1 MLAEVFT
8 LVLQLPPLAFKGSP
22 GPPGYQPPREL
33 ICPVAELGRPWQPPA
48 PRLRVVRLPLDPTDL
63 RPRAPDHVLNP
74 VADIFLLFAL
84 AGLASST
91 GGSVDFRSWS
101 ERHTPALFLL
111 PSGQPSWLPT
121 QANPRF

>member
-8 LVLQLPPLAFKGSP
+8 LLLQLPPLAFQRPLTVPSH
-22 GPPGYQPPREL
+22 QPPREL
-33 ICPVAELGRPWQPPA
+33 TCPVAELGRPWQPPA
-48 PRLRVVRLPLDPTDL
+48 PRLRSVRLPLDPAHL
-63 RPRAPDHVLNP
+63 RPRAPDCVLSP
-74 VADIFLLFAL
+74 VADLFLLFAL

-101 ERHTPALFLL
+101 ERHTPALLPLL
-111 PSGQPSWLPT
+111 SGPLSWVSA